1 MDPLTHTLV
10 GVGLAN
16 GLFRHRVGPAA
27 VPILAIAANLPDV
40 DTIVH
45 ITGDPAALLLRRTF
59 GHSILMAPVWSL
71 LLAVVLKFFL
81 PRIRFP
87 TLLGLSALGWT
98 VHILFDLINS
108 FGVMILWPLSDWRP
122 ELASV
127 FIIDLILTG
136 LLLLPLLI
144 ALPRAMRP
152 RLVPLS
158 RVALAATALYL
169 IVCSGGHGAAVR
181 MLAAET
187 QASGN
192 HPEFTYV
199 FPEPFGPHRWR
210 GVARQ
215 GGVYDLYLLYLPS
228 GRVEPRGRIPTATGD
243 PIVERVRGTRRGR
256 RLERFFKAPVWRAE
270 QDDAGARV
278 SVYDLRFDSL
288 VLKRDPV
295 FVFQFRVRPDG
306 GIEPPRRLTTSDPSP
321 GRDAARSHARI
332 GRSAERTART
342 AAGLPPRPTDQTNPE
357 SATSAAAPAAD
368 TPVSPA
374 RS

>member
-16 GLFRHRVGPAA
+16 GLFRRRIGPAS

-71 LLAVVLKFFL
+71 LLALVLKLFL

-87 TLLGLSALGWT
+87 TLLGLSALGWS

-108 FGVMILWPLSDWRP
+108 FGVMIFWPLSDWRP

-136 LLLLPLLI
+136 LLVLPLLI
-144 ALPRAMRP
+144 ALPGALRS

-158 RVALAATALYL
+158 RIALVATALYL
-169 IVCSGGHGAAVR
+169 IACSGGHGAAAR

-187 QASGN
+187 QARGGR
-192 HPEFTYV
+192 PEFTYV

-215 GGVYDLYLLYLPS
+215 GGVYDLYLLHLPS
-228 GRVEPRGRIPTATGD
+228 GRIEPRGRIPTATGD
-243 PIVERVRGTRRGR
+243 PAVERVRGTRRGR
-256 RLERFFKAPVWRAE
+256 RLEKFFKAPVWRAE
-270 QDDAGARV
+270 GDDAGVRV

-288 VLKRDPV
+288 VLQREPV
-295 FVFQFRVRPDG
+295 FVFRFRVHPDG
-306 GIEPPRRLTTSDPSP
+306 GIEPLRRPTASDPSP
-321 GRDAARSHARI
+321 GRDAARSRAHI

-342 AAGLPPRPTDQTNPE
+342 AAGLPPWPTDRTGPDP
-357 SATSAAAPAAD
+357 ATSAAAPAAD